1 MSTLRVSVDDQ
12 LHTQAGDILNAIGLD
27 VNSAVRA
34 FLQGVVLHG
43 GMPFEMRLTQEQLQE
58 MRVRK
63 ETNRMATKEARE
75 IAAGHGPFFEGM
87 DEMLADID
95 SKTKAGN

>member
-1 MSTLRVSVDDQ
+1 MSTLRVSVDDR

-58 MRVRK
+58 MRIRK
-63 ETNRMATKEARE
+63 EANRQATREARE
-75 IAAGHGPFFEGM
+75 IAAGAGPRFDSVEALIANIEG
-87 DEMLADID
+87 
-95 SKTKAGN
+95 KAEV